1 MLASMVKYP
10 VEHLNI
16 HACSRNNKQVTFL
29 VELQQFTE
37 IVSYRYSFS
46 DVFFKRRS
54 IAIKDTDGMLIS
66 YFFLEFQSNEVSIH
80 HCKPRM

>member
-1 MLASMVKYP
+1 MLASMVKVP

-16 HACSRNNKQVTFL
+16 HVCSRNNKQVTFL

-46 DVFFKRRS
+46 DVFT
-54 IAIKDTDGMLIS
+54 KDSQL
-66 YFFLEFQSNEVSIH
+66 
-80 HCKPRM
+80 P